1 MIKNAREEMENI
13 CHNISYYHATM
24 EEKVDDATTRISH
37 HINIQETKIS
47 RYIQQQRQ
55 LIQQNIQ
62 NDFKTAIHQAIQEYI
77 EPLMENSKL
86 TGDNVLLSIKTMQN
100 DIVQDIK

>member
-1 MIKNAREEMENI
+1 MAKWGISVTTSRNSQSNI
-13 CHNISYYHATM
+13 
-24 EEKVDDATTRISH
+24 H

-62 NDFKTAIHQAIQEYI
+62 NDFKTAIHKAIQEYI